1 MYYAKGS
8 LQEVVFGG
16 EGGEIHN
23 SSYNPSSNSKSTRK
37 CNSIV
42 SISILVIM

>member
-1 MYYAKGS
+1 MHYVKGT

-16 EGGEIHN
+16 EGGEIHS
-23 SSYNPSSNSKSTRK
+23 SSYNSSSNSKSTRK
-37 CNSIV
+37 CNYIV